1 MENGNSRSKTEDG
14 YPSRGEE
21 EKGGHLR
28 SSISSQRFVVSIL
41 AAFVLL
47 SLLLILSWQGF
58 VMAQTGAVV
67 GGAGGFY
74 AEIDQ
79 LNASGAFVYPAVGQT
94 ATCRREEGGSII
106 KNPTGDGRLGQGDT
120 ALPLLRA
127 DLQGASIP
135 AGKRIRFIKAVN
147 TPNILGLS
155 TFSITVE
162 QGNSPGRTTLDDT
175 SILVRELSGD
185 RLDLGEVFINES
197 RTKTAADNP
206 DDRNATF
213 GPSPTG
219 YLQSTGQRSM
229 PFLGEF
235 VVKGDTAFIQNGEA
249 IAHFVSFST
258 FEINDVRIELDYNQ
272 NEEYAPDETALGGLG
287 CPL

>member
-1 MENGNSRSKTEDG
+1 
-14 YPSRGEE
+14 
-21 EKGGHLR
+21 
-28 SSISSQRFVVSIL
+28 
-41 AAFVLL
+41 
-47 SLLLILSWQGF
+47 
-58 VMAQTGAVV
+58 MAQTGAVV

-94 ATCRREEGGSII
+94 ATCPREENGDVIRE
-106 KNPTGDGRLGQGDT
+106 PTGDGRLGQGDT

-135 AGKRIRFIKAVN
+135 AGNTIRFIKAVN
-147 TPNILGLS
+147 TPNIIPIS

-162 QGNSPGRTTLDDT
+162 QGNSPGKTTLNDT

-197 RTKTAADNP
+197 RTKTAGDNP

-219 YLQSTGQRSM
+219 YLDNGGTRSM

-249 IAHFVSFST
+249 VAHFVSFST
-258 FEINDVRIELDYNQ
+258 FEINDVRIIVKYNE
-272 NEEYAPDETALGGLG
+272 NEEYAPDEGAVGGPG
-287 CPL
+287 CPI